1 MSNPKKHTIM
11 KAKKIIMT
19 FLLMM
24 GMVTTKAA
32 TGYPAELILVSQPVM
47 TYNANSITLYYDV
60 QNIGDVRYKGYV
72 YIFLDPDN
80 GSYYAKRR
88 VRVCPGRIKRI
99 AIDIPAYR
107 PNPSR
112 TYTVMPYYSVGRELY
127 SFTSFEY
134 FDPLTFYW
142 YGPRTE
148 TYYVRMLPPRLRHYH
163 RPGEYRYFY
172 DWYGP
177 IMPPAPVAGMP
188 MHPYYNPMFHTYSYH
203 HSHGGYP
210 AVYPHNYYSNWHI
223 PGGHHVEPNN
233 GGATPN
239 NGNTNNSQA
248 TVRPHDSG
256 TPGSMSTNGGNSGNA
271 NVNNGSNSGATTRPN
286 NSGTSSGSN
295 VNRSSGNSSN
305 SGSGRT
311 GTTDN
316 NSNVSRPSSNS
327 SNSGSGRTGTTNN
340 SGSNVSRPSGNS
352 SNSGSGRTGT
362 TNNSGSNVSRPSGT
376 SSNTGSGRTGTTD
389 NSGSNV
395 SRPSS
400 NSSSSGTSST
410 GSRSGNSGRSNTSN
424 SSSDSG
430 RSGSTGRGGR

>member
-340 SGSNVSRPSGNS
+340 SGSNVSRPSG
-352 SNSGSGRTGT
+352 
-362 TNNSGSNVSRPSGT
+362 T